1 MSTRLRTPRGFD
13 RTLSSTGVALALGV
27 VVASPALAQAHTSAV
42 APDSIRRIQHL
53 EPRSGPPG
61 TVVSVHTKNL
71 PLQAKVVL
79 GVGAIG
85 TGFEELGVAEQQE
98 MGEVTASVR
107 VPESASWDRALVFII
122 FNGNFSPTG
131 LSDPFHVTN
140 ADGLVY
146 RVGAVTDEGDGC
158 LAMRD
163 RDGYL
168 YTLSGDIEGLTP
180 GDELAVEARFFALS
194 DCPQGETLHVER
206 RLPVPEPE
214 DPGDPG
220 AAANR

>member
-1 MSTRLRTPRGFD
+1 MSIRCEENVPWIRSLFGA
-13 RTLSSTGVALALGV
+13 STFLLVSALPL
-27 VVASPALAQAHTSAV
+27 LAQAHASAV

-61 TVVSVHTKNL
+61 TVVSIHTENL

-107 VPESASWDRALVFII
+107 VPMDASWDRPLVFII

-140 ADGLVY
+140 SDGLIH
-146 RVGAVTDEGDGC
+146 REGEITDEGGEC

-168 YTLSGDIEGLTP
+168 YTLTGETEGLAP
-180 GDELAVEARFFALS
+180 GDEVAVVGRFFAIS
-194 DCPQGETLHVER
+194 DCVQGETLHVER
-206 RLPVPEPE
+206 RVAPT
-214 DPGDPG
+214 DP
-220 AAANR
+220 

>member
-1 MSTRLRTPRGFD
+1 MSTHPHAVRRRDPSRSPTR
-13 RTLSSTGVALALGV
+13 VVLALGV
-27 VVASPALAQAHTSAV
+27 VWASPTLAQAHPSAV

-61 TVVSVHTKNL
+61 TVVSIHTENL
-71 PLQAKVVL
+71 PLQARVVL

-85 TGFEELGVAEQQE
+85 TGFEELGVAQQQE
-98 MGEVTASVR
+98 LGEVTASVR
-107 VPESASWDRALVFII
+107 VPDRASWDRALVFII

-140 ADGLVY
+140 AEGLVY
-146 RVGAVTDEGDGC
+146 RVGVVTDEGEGC
-158 LAMRD
+158 LRMRD
-163 RDGYL
+163 RDGYV
-168 YTLSGDIEGLTP
+168 YTLTGDVAGLQP

-206 RLPVPEPE
+206 RLPVPDPE
-214 DPGDPG
+214 GP
-220 AAANR
+220 